1 LPANR
6 RKKTLDQLFVC
17 FKNSIRYDLLRG
29 VCKGRFCGFR
39 LVAMEVKPM
48 VHVVIAGA
56 GIVGVSSAI
65 WLQRAGH
72 EVTLVDRM
80 DVALRTSYGNAGVLA
95 AGAILPVPVPGLAQ
109 KLPKMVFS
117 RDEPLFLQWR
127 YLPRLL
133 PFLAKYLSFA
143 RADHVAHC
151 ARSLSYLLAD
161 SHAQHQS
168 LAEGTGAERF
178 ISDADFCFGY
188 ATEASY
194 RADESGRA
202 LRRAHGYEIEELDG
216 AAYAVRDPLYSG
228 QFAKVVC
235 YKNSGRI
242 SDPGAYLAALLAHF
256 QAEGGTI
263 IAARIED
270 IELQHGAYKALITDQ
285 GRVTGD
291 HIVLAMG
298 AWSGKMAKKLGVKR
312 LALESERGYHI
323 ELHNPSAMPKA
334 PMMVS
339 AGKFVVTPMEGRIRC
354 AGVVEF
360 ASTEAAAQDGPVQ
373 FIKRQIATLFPDLT
387 YDHMSD
393 WMGRRPATT
402 DSLPLIGPAR
412 AIANGH
418 MAFGHQHIGLTA
430 GPKTGRLIA
439 DMVSNQ
445 PSNTD
450 LSAFDPARYQ
460 ASS

>member
-151 ARSLSYLLAD
+151 ARSLSYLLSD

-178 ISDADFCFGY
+178 ISDDDFCFGY

-194 RADESGRA
+194 RADGSGRA

-256 QAEGGTI
+256 QAEGGTML
-263 IAARIED
+263 AARIED

>member
-80 DVALRTSYGNAGVLA
+80 DGALRTSYGNAGVLA

-256 QAEGGTI
+256 QAEGGTML
-263 IAARIED
+263 AARIED

>member
-1 LPANR
+1 MAH
-6 RKKTLDQLFVC
+6 
-17 FKNSIRYDLLRG
+17 I
-29 VCKGRFCGFR
+29 
-39 LVAMEVKPM
+39 
-48 VHVVIAGA
+48 VIAGA
-56 GIVGVSSAI
+56 GIVGVSTAI

-72 EVTLVDRM
+72 AVTLVDRM
-80 DVALRTSYGNAGVLA
+80 DGAMRTSYGNAGVLA
-95 AGAILPVPVPGLAQ
+95 AGAILPVPVPGLAW
-109 KLPKMVFS
+109 KLPKMLLS

-127 YLPRLL
+127 YLPRLF
-133 PFLAKYLSFA
+133 PFLMKYLSFA
-143 RADHVAHC
+143 RADHVAHA
-151 ARSLSYLLAD
+151 ARSLFYLLSD

-168 LAEGTGAERF
+168 LAKGTGAERF
-178 ISDADFCFGY
+178 ISDEDFCFGY

-194 RADESGRA
+194 LADEPGRA

-216 AAYAVRDPLYSG
+216 AGYAARDPLYST

-242 SDPGAYLAALLAHF
+242 SDPGAYLAALLSHF
-256 QAEGGTI
+256 QAEGGTVL
-263 IAARIED
+263 AAQIDD
-270 IELQHGAYKALITDQ
+270 IELQDGVYKALMTDQ
-285 GRVTGD
+285 GPVTGD

-298 AWSGKMAKKLGVKR
+298 AWSGKMAKKLGIKR

-334 PMMVS
+334 PMMVA

-360 ASTEAAAQDGPVQ
+360 ASTEAPAQDGPLDFV
-373 FIKRQIATLFPDLT
+373 KRQIAALFPDLS
-387 YDHMSD
+387 YEHMSE

-402 DSLPLIGPAR
+402 DSLPLIGPAT
-412 AIANGH
+412 AIGNGH

-445 PSNTD
+445 PNNAD

>member
-1 LPANR
+1 MAH
-6 RKKTLDQLFVC
+6 
-17 FKNSIRYDLLRG
+17 I
-29 VCKGRFCGFR
+29 
-39 LVAMEVKPM
+39 
-48 VHVVIAGA
+48 VIAGA
-56 GIVGVSSAI
+56 GIVGVSTAI

-72 EVTLVDRM
+72 AVTLVDRM
-80 DVALRTSYGNAGVLA
+80 DGAMRTSYGNAGVLA
-95 AGAILPVPVPGLAQ
+95 AGAILPVPVPGLAW
-109 KLPKMVFS
+109 KLPKMLLS

-127 YLPRLL
+127 YLPRLF
-133 PFLAKYLSFA
+133 PFLMKYLSFA
-143 RADHVAHC
+143 RVDHVAHC
-151 ARSLSYLLAD
+151 ARSLSYLLSD

-168 LAEGTGAERF
+168 LAKGTGAERF
-178 ISDADFCFGY
+178 ISDEDFCFGY

-194 RADESGRA
+194 LADEPGRA

-216 AAYAVRDPLYSG
+216 AGYAARDPLYST

-242 SDPGAYLAALLAHF
+242 SDPGAYLAALLSHF
-256 QAEGGTI
+256 QAEGGTVV
-263 IAARIED
+263 AAQIDD
-270 IELQHGAYKALITDQ
+270 IELQDGVYKALITDQ
-285 GRVTGD
+285 GPVTGD

-298 AWSGKMAKKLGVKR
+298 AWSGKMAKKLGIKR

-334 PMMVS
+334 PMMVA

-354 AGVVEF
+354 AGLVEF
-360 ASTEAAAQDGPVQ
+360 ASTEAPAQDRPLDLV
-373 FIKRQIATLFPDLT
+373 KRQIAALFPDLT
-387 YDHMSD
+387 YEHMSE

-402 DSLPLIGPAR
+402 DSLPLIGPAT
-412 AIANGH
+412 AIGNGH

-445 PSNTD
+445 PNNAD
-450 LSAFDPARYQ
+450 LSAFDPTRYQ

>member
-1 LPANR
+1 MA
-6 RKKTLDQLFVC
+6 
-17 FKNSIRYDLLRG
+17 
-29 VCKGRFCGFR
+29 
-39 LVAMEVKPM
+39 
-48 VHVVIAGA
+48 HVVIAGA

-80 DVALRTSYGNAGVLA
+80 DGALRTSYGNAGVLA
-95 AGAILPVPVPGLAQ
+95 AGAILPVPVPGLAR

-117 RDEPLFLQWR
+117 RDEPLFLQWC

-143 RADHVAHC
+143 RADHVVHC
-151 ARSLSYLLAD
+151 ARSLSYLLSD

-178 ISDADFCFGY
+178 IRDEDFCFGY
-188 ATEASY
+188 ATETSY
-194 RADESGRA
+194 LADEPGRV

-216 AAYAVRDPLYSG
+216 VAYAVRDPLYCG

-242 SDPGAYLAALLAHF
+242 SDPEAYLAGLLAHF
-256 QAEGGTI
+256 QAEGGTML
-263 IAARIED
+263 AAKIED
-270 IELQHGAYKALITDQ
+270 IELQDGAYKALITDQ

-298 AWSGKMAKKLGVKR
+298 AWSGKLAKKLGLKR

-334 PMMVS
+334 PMMVA

-402 DSLPLIGPAR
+402 DSLPLVGPAR

>member
-1 LPANR
+1 MAH
-6 RKKTLDQLFVC
+6 
-17 FKNSIRYDLLRG
+17 I
-29 VCKGRFCGFR
+29 
-39 LVAMEVKPM
+39 
-48 VHVVIAGA
+48 VIAGA
-56 GIVGVSSAI
+56 GIVGVSTAI

-72 EVTLVDRM
+72 AVTLVDRM
-80 DVALRTSYGNAGVLA
+80 DGAMRTSYGNAGVLA
-95 AGAILPVPVPGLAQ
+95 AGAILPVPVPGLAW
-109 KLPKMVFS
+109 KLPKMLLS

-127 YLPRLL
+127 YLPRLF
-133 PFLAKYLSFA
+133 PFLMKYLSFA
-143 RADHVAHC
+143 RVDHVAHC
-151 ARSLSYLLAD
+151 ARSLSYLLSD

-168 LAEGTGAERF
+168 LAKGTGAERF
-178 ISDADFCFGY
+178 ISDEDFCFGY

-194 RADESGRA
+194 LADEPGRA

-216 AAYAVRDPLYSG
+216 AGYAARDPLYST

-242 SDPGAYLAALLAHF
+242 SDPGAYLAALLSHF
-256 QAEGGTI
+256 QAEGGTVV
-263 IAARIED
+263 AAQIDD
-270 IELQHGAYKALITDQ
+270 IELQDGVYKALITDQ
-285 GRVTGD
+285 GPVTGD

-298 AWSGKMAKKLGVKR
+298 AWSGKMAKKLGIKR

-334 PMMVS
+334 PMMVA

-360 ASTEAAAQDGPVQ
+360 ASTEAPAQDRPLDLV
-373 FIKRQIATLFPDLT
+373 KRQIAALFPDLT
-387 YDHMSD
+387 YEHMSE

-402 DSLPLIGPAR
+402 DSLPLIGPAT
-412 AIANGH
+412 AIGNGH
-418 MAFGHQHIGLTA
+418 MAFGHQHIVLTA

-445 PSNTD
+445 PNNAD
-450 LSAFDPARYQ
+450 LSAFDPTRYQ

>member
-1 LPANR
+1 
-6 RKKTLDQLFVC
+6 
-17 FKNSIRYDLLRG
+17 
-29 VCKGRFCGFR
+29 
-39 LVAMEVKPM
+39 M

-80 DVALRTSYGNAGVLA
+80 DGALRTSYGNAGVLA

-151 ARSLSYLLAD
+151 ARSFSYLLAD

-178 ISDADFCFGY
+178 ISDEDFCFGY

-194 RADESGRA
+194 RADEPGRA

-256 QAEGGTI
+256 QAEGGTML
-263 IAARIED
+263 AARIED

-439 DMVSNQ
+439 DMVSDQ

>member
-1 LPANR
+1 
-6 RKKTLDQLFVC
+6 
-17 FKNSIRYDLLRG
+17 
-29 VCKGRFCGFR
+29 
-39 LVAMEVKPM
+39 M

-80 DVALRTSYGNAGVLA
+80 DGALRTSYGNAGVLA

-151 ARSLSYLLAD
+151 ARSFSYLLAD

-178 ISDADFCFGY
+178 ISDEDFCFGY

-194 RADESGRA
+194 RADEPGRA

-242 SDPGAYLAALLAHF
+242 SDPGAYLAALLAYF
-256 QAEGGTI
+256 QAEGGTML
-263 IAARIED
+263 AARIED

-298 AWSGKMAKKLGVKR
+298 AWSGKMAKKLGIKR

-334 PMMVS
+334 PMMVA

-439 DMVSNQ
+439 DMVSDQ

>member
-1 LPANR
+1 MKVNTMA
-6 RKKTLDQLFVC
+6 
-17 FKNSIRYDLLRG
+17 
-29 VCKGRFCGFR
+29 
-39 LVAMEVKPM
+39 
-48 VHVVIAGA
+48 HVVIAGA

-72 EVTLVDRM
+72 EVTLIDRM
-80 DVALRTSYGNAGVLA
+80 DGALHTSYGNAGVLA
-95 AGAILPVPVPGLAQ
+95 AGAILPVPVPGLVR
-109 KLPKMVFS
+109 KLPKMLLS
-117 RDEPLFLQWR
+117 RNEPLFLQWL

-133 PFLAKYLSFA
+133 PFLIKYLGFA
-143 RADHVAHC
+143 RKDHIAHC
-151 ARSLSYLLAD
+151 ARSMSYLLSD

-168 LAEGTGAERF
+168 LAKGTGAERF
-178 ISDADFCFGY
+178 ISDEDFCFGY
-188 ATEASY
+188 GTEASY
-194 RADESGRA
+194 LADEPGRA

-216 AAYAVRDPLYSG
+216 AAYAGRDPLYST

-242 SDPGAYLAALLAHF
+242 SDPGAYLATLLAHF
-256 QAEGGTI
+256 QAEGGTVL
-263 IAARIED
+263 AAQIDD
-270 IELQHGAYKALITDQ
+270 IELQDGVYKALITDQ
-285 GRVTGD
+285 GLVAGD

-298 AWSGKMAKKLGVKR
+298 AWSGAMAKKLGIKR

-334 PMMVS
+334 PMMV
-339 AGKFVVTPMEGRIRC
+339 ATGKFVVTPMEGRIRC

-360 ASTEAAAQDGPVQ
+360 ASIEASARDGPLE
-373 FIKRQIATLFPDLT
+373 FIKRQITALFPELT
-387 YDHMSD
+387 YDHMSE

-402 DSLPLIGPAR
+402 DSLPLIGPASS
-412 AIANGH
+412 IGNGH
-418 MAFGHQHIGLTA
+418 VAFGHQHVGLTA

-445 PSNTD
+445 PNNAD

>member
-1 LPANR
+1 LRLSPCSNEGKTHGSCCDCR
-6 RKKTLDQLFVC
+6 R
-17 FKNSIRYDLLRG
+17 RYRWSFFG
-29 VCKGRFCGFR
+29 N
-39 LVAMEVKPM
+39 
-48 VHVVIAGA
+48 
-56 GIVGVSSAI
+56 

-80 DVALRTSYGNAGVLA
+80 DGALRTSYGNAGVLA

-178 ISDADFCFGY
+178 ISDEDFCFGY

-194 RADESGRA
+194 RADEPGRA

-216 AAYAVRDPLYSG
+216 AAYAVRDPLYCG

-256 QAEGGTI
+256 QAEGGTML
-263 IAARIED
+263 AARIED

-298 AWSGKMAKKLGVKR
+298 AWSGKMAKKLGIKR

-334 PMMVS
+334 PMMVA

-412 AIANGH
+412 AIDNGH

>member
-1 LPANR
+1 MAH
-6 RKKTLDQLFVC
+6 
-17 FKNSIRYDLLRG
+17 I
-29 VCKGRFCGFR
+29 
-39 LVAMEVKPM
+39 
-48 VHVVIAGA
+48 VIAGA
-56 GIVGVSSAI
+56 GIVGVSTAI

-72 EVTLVDRM
+72 AVTLVDRM
-80 DVALRTSYGNAGVLA
+80 DGAMRTSYGNAGVLA
-95 AGAILPVPVPGLAQ
+95 AGAILPVPVPGLAW
-109 KLPKMVFS
+109 KLPKMLLS

-127 YLPRLL
+127 YLPRLF
-133 PFLAKYLSFA
+133 PFLMKYLSFA
-143 RADHVAHC
+143 RADHVAHA
-151 ARSLSYLLAD
+151 ARSLSYLLSD

-168 LAEGTGAERF
+168 LAKGTGAERF
-178 ISDADFCFGY
+178 ISDEDFCFGY

-194 RADESGRA
+194 LADEPGRA

-216 AAYAVRDPLYSG
+216 AGYAARDPLYST

-242 SDPGAYLAALLAHF
+242 SDPGAYLAALLSHF
-256 QAEGGTI
+256 QAEGGTVL
-263 IAARIED
+263 AAQIDD
-270 IELQHGAYKALITDQ
+270 IELQDGVYKALMTDQ
-285 GRVTGD
+285 GPVTGD

-298 AWSGKMAKKLGVKR
+298 AWSGKMAKKLGIKR

-334 PMMVS
+334 PMMVA

-360 ASTEAAAQDGPVQ
+360 ASTEAPAQDRPLDLV
-373 FIKRQIATLFPDLT
+373 KRQIAALFPDLT
-387 YDHMSD
+387 YEHMSE

-402 DSLPLIGPAR
+402 DSLPLIGPAT
-412 AIANGH
+412 AIGNGH

-445 PSNTD
+445 PNNAD
-450 LSAFDPARYQ
+450 LSAFDPTRYQ

>member
-1 LPANR
+1 MAH
-6 RKKTLDQLFVC
+6 
-17 FKNSIRYDLLRG
+17 I
-29 VCKGRFCGFR
+29 
-39 LVAMEVKPM
+39 
-48 VHVVIAGA
+48 VIAGA
-56 GIVGVSSAI
+56 GIVGVSTAI

-72 EVTLVDRM
+72 AVTLVDRM
-80 DVALRTSYGNAGVLA
+80 DGAMRTSYGNAGVLA
-95 AGAILPVPVPGLAQ
+95 AGAILPVPVPGLAW
-109 KLPKMVFS
+109 KLPKMLLS

-127 YLPRLL
+127 YLPRLF
-133 PFLAKYLSFA
+133 PFLMKYLSFA
-143 RADHVAHC
+143 RVDHVAHC
-151 ARSLSYLLAD
+151 ARSLSYLLSD

-168 LAEGTGAERF
+168 LAKGTGAERF
-178 ISDADFCFGY
+178 ISDEDFCFGY

-194 RADESGRA
+194 LADEPGRA

-216 AAYAVRDPLYSG
+216 AGYAARDPLYST

-242 SDPGAYLAALLAHF
+242 SDPGAYLAALLSHF
-256 QAEGGTI
+256 QAEGGTVV
-263 IAARIED
+263 AAQIDD
-270 IELQHGAYKALITDQ
+270 IELQDGVYKALMTDQ
-285 GRVTGD
+285 GPVTGD

-298 AWSGKMAKKLGVKR
+298 AWSGKMAKKLGIKR

-334 PMMVS
+334 PMMVA

-360 ASTEAAAQDGPVQ
+360 ASTEAPAQDRPLDLV
-373 FIKRQIATLFPDLT
+373 KRQIAALFPDLT
-387 YDHMSD
+387 YEHMSE

-402 DSLPLIGPAR
+402 DSLPLIGPAT
-412 AIANGH
+412 AIGNGH

-445 PSNTD
+445 PNNAD
-450 LSAFDPARYQ
+450 LSAFDPTRYQ

>member
-1 LPANR
+1 MA
-6 RKKTLDQLFVC
+6 
-17 FKNSIRYDLLRG
+17 
-29 VCKGRFCGFR
+29 
-39 LVAMEVKPM
+39 
-48 VHVVIAGA
+48 HVVIAGA
-56 GIVGVSSAI
+56 GIVGVSSSI

-72 EVTLVDRM
+72 QVTLVDRM
-80 DVALRTSYGNAGVLA
+80 DEALRTSYGNAGVLA
-95 AGAILPVPVPGLAQ
+95 AGAILPVPVPGLAW
-109 KLPKMVFS
+109 KLPKMLLS

-133 PFLAKYLSFA
+133 PFLMKYLSFA
-143 RADHVAHC
+143 RADHVAHS
-151 ARSLSYLLAD
+151 ARSLSYLLSD

-168 LAEGTGAERF
+168 LAKGTEAERF
-178 ISDADFCFGY
+178 ISDEDFCFGY
-188 ATEASY
+188 ATQASY
-194 RADESGRA
+194 LADEPGRA
-202 LRRAHGYEIEELDG
+202 LRRSHGYEIEELGG
-216 AAYAVRDPLYSG
+216 AGYAARDPLYST

-242 SDPGAYLAALLAHF
+242 SDPGAYLAALLSHF
-256 QAEGGTI
+256 QAEGGTVL
-263 IAARIED
+263 AAQIDD
-270 IELQHGAYKALITDQ
+270 IELLDGVYKALITDQ
-285 GRVTGD
+285 GPVTGD

-298 AWSGKMAKKLGVKR
+298 AWSGKMAKKLGIKR

-334 PMMVS
+334 PMMVA

-360 ASTEAAAQDGPVQ
+360 ASTEAPAQDGPLDLV
-373 FIKRQIATLFPDLT
+373 KRQIAALFPDLT
-387 YDHMSD
+387 YEHMSE

-402 DSLPLIGPAR
+402 DSLPLIGPAT
-412 AIANGH
+412 AIDNGH

-445 PSNTD
+445 PNNAD

>member
-1 LPANR
+1 
-6 RKKTLDQLFVC
+6 
-17 FKNSIRYDLLRG
+17 
-29 VCKGRFCGFR
+29 
-39 LVAMEVKPM
+39 M

-80 DVALRTSYGNAGVLA
+80 DGALRTSYGNAGVLA
-95 AGAILPVPVPGLAQ
+95 AGAILPVPVPGLVQ

-127 YLPRLL
+127 YLPRLM

-151 ARSLSYLLAD
+151 ARSLSYLLSD

-178 ISDADFCFGY
+178 ISDEDFCFGY
-188 ATEASY
+188 ATETSY
-194 RADESGRA
+194 LADEPGRV

-216 AAYAVRDPLYSG
+216 SAYAVRDPLYCG

-256 QAEGGTI
+256 QAVGGTI
-263 IAARIED
+263 LAARIED
-270 IELQHGAYKALITDQ
+270 IELQDGAYKALITDQ
-285 GRVTGD
+285 GRITGD
-291 HIVLAMG
+291 HIILAMG
-298 AWSGKMAKKLGVKR
+298 AWSGKMAKKLGIKR
-312 LALESERGYHI
+312 LALESERAHHI

-334 PMMVS
+334 PMMVA

-360 ASTEAAAQDGPVQ
+360 ASTYAAAQNGPVQ

-412 AIANGH
+412 AIDNGH

-430 GPKTGRLIA
+430 GPKTGWLIA

-445 PSNTD
+445 PSNAD

>member
-1 LPANR
+1 
-6 RKKTLDQLFVC
+6 
-17 FKNSIRYDLLRG
+17 
-29 VCKGRFCGFR
+29 
-39 LVAMEVKPM
+39 M

-80 DVALRTSYGNAGVLA
+80 DGALRTSYGNAGVLA
-95 AGAILPVPVPGLAQ
+95 AGAILPVPVPGLAR
-109 KLPKMVFS
+109 KLPKMLFS

-133 PFLAKYLSFA
+133 PFLLKYLSFA

-151 ARSLSYLLAD
+151 ARSLSYLLSD

-168 LAEGTGAERF
+168 LAKGTGAERF
-178 ISDADFCFGY
+178 ISDEDFCFGY
-188 ATEASY
+188 ASEASY
-194 RADESGRA
+194 RADEPGRA

-216 AAYAVRDPLYSG
+216 AAYAARDPLYRS

-242 SDPGAYLAALLAHF
+242 SDPGAYLAALVTHF
-256 QAEGGTI
+256 EAEGGTLL
-263 IAARIED
+263 AAQIED
-270 IELQHGAYKALITDQ
+270 IELEDGVYKALITDQ
-285 GRVTGD
+285 GRVAGD
-291 HIVLAMG
+291 HVVLAMG
-298 AWSGKMAKKLGVKR
+298 AWSGKMAKKLGIKR

-334 PMMVS
+334 PMMVA

-360 ASTEAAAQDGPVQ
+360 ASTEAPAQDGP
-373 FIKRQIATLFPDLT
+373 LT
-387 YDHMSD
+387 S
-393 WMGRRPATT
+393 
-402 DSLPLIGPAR
+402 
-412 AIANGH
+412 
-418 MAFGHQHIGLTA
+418 
-430 GPKTGRLIA
+430 
-439 DMVSNQ
+439 
-445 PSNTD
+445 
-450 LSAFDPARYQ
+450 LSARLPRCFPNCAMIT
-460 ASS
+460 

>member
-1 LPANR
+1 MA
-6 RKKTLDQLFVC
+6 
-17 FKNSIRYDLLRG
+17 
-29 VCKGRFCGFR
+29 
-39 LVAMEVKPM
+39 
-48 VHVVIAGA
+48 HVVIAGA

-80 DVALRTSYGNAGVLA
+80 DGALRTSYGNAGVLA
-95 AGAILPVPVPGLAQ
+95 AGAILPVPVPGLAR

-117 RDEPLFLQWR
+117 RDEPLFLQWC

-143 RADHVAHC
+143 RADHVVHC
-151 ARSLSYLLAD
+151 ARSLSYLLSD

-178 ISDADFCFGY
+178 ISDEDFCFGY
-188 ATEASY
+188 ATETSY
-194 RADESGRA
+194 LADEPGRV

-216 AAYAVRDPLYSG
+216 AAYAVRDPLYCG
-228 QFAKVVC
+228 QFTKVVC

-242 SDPGAYLAALLAHF
+242 SDPEAYLAGLLAHF
-256 QAEGGTI
+256 QAEGGAML
-263 IAARIED
+263 AAKIED
-270 IELQHGAYKALITDQ
+270 IELQDGAYKALITDQ

-298 AWSGKMAKKLGVKR
+298 AWSGKMAKKLGLKR

-334 PMMVS
+334 PMMVA

-402 DSLPLIGPAR
+402 DSLPIIGPAR
-412 AIANGH
+412 AIDNGH
-418 MAFGHQHIGLTA
+418 MAFGHQHVGLTA

-445 PSNTD
+445 PSNAD
-450 LSAFDPARYQ
+450 LSAFAPARYQ

>member
-1 LPANR
+1 MAH
-6 RKKTLDQLFVC
+6 
-17 FKNSIRYDLLRG
+17 I
-29 VCKGRFCGFR
+29 
-39 LVAMEVKPM
+39 
-48 VHVVIAGA
+48 VIAGA
-56 GIVGVSSAI
+56 GIVGVSTAI

-72 EVTLVDRM
+72 AVTLVDRM
-80 DVALRTSYGNAGVLA
+80 DGAMRTSYGNAGVLA
-95 AGAILPVPVPGLAQ
+95 AGAILPVPVPGLAW
-109 KLPKMVFS
+109 KLPKMLLS

-127 YLPRLL
+127 YLPRLF
-133 PFLAKYLSFA
+133 PFLMKYLSFA
-143 RADHVAHC
+143 RADHVAHA
-151 ARSLSYLLAD
+151 ARSLSYLLSD

-168 LAEGTGAERF
+168 LAKGTGAERF
-178 ISDADFCFGY
+178 ISDEDFCFGY

-194 RADESGRA
+194 LADEPGRA

-216 AAYAVRDPLYSG
+216 AGYAARDPLYST

-242 SDPGAYLAALLAHF
+242 SDPGAYLAALLSHF
-256 QAEGGTI
+256 QAEGGKVL
-263 IAARIED
+263 AAQIDD
-270 IELQHGAYKALITDQ
+270 IELQDGVYKALITDQ
-285 GRVTGD
+285 GPVTGD

-298 AWSGKMAKKLGVKR
+298 AWSCKMAKKLWIKR

-334 PMMVS
+334 PMMVA

-360 ASTEAAAQDGPVQ
+360 ASTEAPAQDRPLDLV
-373 FIKRQIATLFPDLT
+373 KRQIAALFPDLT
-387 YDHMSD
+387 YEHMSE

-402 DSLPLIGPAR
+402 DSLPLIGPAT
-412 AIANGH
+412 AIGNGH

-445 PSNTD
+445 PNNAD
-450 LSAFDPARYQ
+450 LSAFDPTRYQ

>member
-1 LPANR
+1 MAH
-6 RKKTLDQLFVC
+6 
-17 FKNSIRYDLLRG
+17 I
-29 VCKGRFCGFR
+29 
-39 LVAMEVKPM
+39 
-48 VHVVIAGA
+48 VIAGA
-56 GIVGVSSAI
+56 GIVGVSTAI
-65 WLQRAGH
+65 WLQRGGH
-72 EVTLVDRM
+72 AVTLVDRM
-80 DVALRTSYGNAGVLA
+80 DGAMRTSYGNAGVLA
-95 AGAILPVPVPGLAQ
+95 AGAILPVPVPGLAW
-109 KLPKMVFS
+109 KLPKMLLS

-127 YLPRLL
+127 YLPRLF
-133 PFLAKYLSFA
+133 PFLMKYLSFA
-143 RADHVAHC
+143 RADHVAHA
-151 ARSLSYLLAD
+151 ARSLSYLLSD

-168 LAEGTGAERF
+168 LAKGTGAERF
-178 ISDADFCFGY
+178 ISDEDFCFGY

-194 RADESGRA
+194 LADQPGRA

-216 AAYAVRDPLYSG
+216 AGYAARDPLYST

-242 SDPGAYLAALLAHF
+242 SDPGAYLAALLSHF
-256 QAEGGTI
+256 QAEGGTVL
-263 IAARIED
+263 AAQIDD
-270 IELQHGAYKALITDQ
+270 IELQDGVYKALMTDQ
-285 GRVTGD
+285 GPVTGD

-298 AWSGKMAKKLGVKR
+298 AWSGKMAKKLGIKR

-334 PMMVS
+334 PMMVA

-360 ASTEAAAQDGPVQ
+360 ASTEAPAQDGPLDFV
-373 FIKRQIATLFPDLT
+373 KRQIAALFPDLS
-387 YDHMSD
+387 YEHMSE

-402 DSLPLIGPAR
+402 DSLPLIGPAT
-412 AIANGH
+412 AIGNGH

-445 PSNTD
+445 PNNAD

>member
-1 LPANR
+1 MKVHTMA
-6 RKKTLDQLFVC
+6 
-17 FKNSIRYDLLRG
+17 
-29 VCKGRFCGFR
+29 
-39 LVAMEVKPM
+39 
-48 VHVVIAGA
+48 HVVIAGA

-80 DVALRTSYGNAGVLA
+80 DGALRTSYGNAGVLA
-95 AGAILPVPVPGLAQ
+95 AGAILPVPVPGLAR
-109 KLPKMVFS
+109 KLPKMLFS

-133 PFLAKYLSFA
+133 PFLLKYLSFA
-143 RADHVAHC
+143 RADHVAHS
-151 ARSLSYLLAD
+151 ARALSYLLSD

-168 LAEGTGAERF
+168 LAKGTGAERF
-178 ISDADFCFGY
+178 ISDEDFCFGY

-194 RADESGRA
+194 LADAPGRT
-202 LRRAHGYEIEELDG
+202 LRRAHGYEIEALDG
-216 AAYAVRDPLYSG
+216 AAYGARDPLYST

-256 QAEGGTI
+256 QAEGGTVL
-263 IAARIED
+263 AAQIDD
-270 IELQHGAYKALITDQ
+270 IEVQDGIYKALITDQ
-285 GRVTGD
+285 GPVAGD

-298 AWSGKMAKKLGVKR
+298 AWSGKMAKKLGIKR

-334 PMMVS
+334 PMMVA

-360 ASTEAAAQDGPVQ
+360 ASTEAPAQAGPLD
-373 FIKRQIATLFPDLT
+373 FIKRQIAALFPELS
-387 YDHMSD
+387 YDHMSE

-412 AIANGH
+412 AIGNGH
-418 MAFGHQHIGLTA
+418 VAFGHQHVGLTA

-439 DMVSNQ
+439 DMVSNH
-445 PSNTD
+445 PNNAD

>member
-256 QAEGGTI
+256 QAEGGTML
-263 IAARIED
+263 AARIED

-298 AWSGKMAKKLGVKR
+298 AWSGKMAKKLGIKR

-334 PMMVS
+334 PMMVA

>member
-1 LPANR
+1 
-6 RKKTLDQLFVC
+6 
-17 FKNSIRYDLLRG
+17 
-29 VCKGRFCGFR
+29 
-39 LVAMEVKPM
+39 M

-151 ARSLSYLLAD
+151 ARSFSYLLAD

-178 ISDADFCFGY
+178 ISDEDFCFGY

-194 RADESGRA
+194 RADGSGRA

-256 QAEGGTI
+256 QAEGGTML
-263 IAARIED
+263 AARIED

-298 AWSGKMAKKLGVKR
+298 AWSGKMAKKLGIKR

-418 MAFGHQHIGLTA
+418 MAFGHQHIALTA

>member
-1 LPANR
+1 
-6 RKKTLDQLFVC
+6 
-17 FKNSIRYDLLRG
+17 
-29 VCKGRFCGFR
+29 
-39 LVAMEVKPM
+39 M

-194 RADESGRA
+194 RADGSGRA

-256 QAEGGTI
+256 QAEGGTML
-263 IAARIED
+263 AARIED

-412 AIANGH
+412 AIVNGH

-445 PSNTD
+445 PSNAD
-450 LSAFDPARYQ
+450 LSAFEPARYQ

>member
-1 LPANR
+1 
-6 RKKTLDQLFVC
+6 
-17 FKNSIRYDLLRG
+17 
-29 VCKGRFCGFR
+29 
-39 LVAMEVKPM
+39 M

-178 ISDADFCFGY
+178 ISDEDFCFGY

-256 QAEGGTI
+256 QAEGGTML
-263 IAARIED
+263 AAKIED

-298 AWSGKMAKKLGVKR
+298 AWSGKMAKKLGIKR
-312 LALESERGYHI
+312 LALESERAHHI

-334 PMMVS
+334 PMMVA
-339 AGKFVVTPMEGRIRC
+339 AGKFVVAPMEGRIRC

-360 ASTEAAAQDGPVQ
+360 ASTYAAAQNGQVQ

>member
-1 LPANR
+1 MAH
-6 RKKTLDQLFVC
+6 
-17 FKNSIRYDLLRG
+17 I
-29 VCKGRFCGFR
+29 
-39 LVAMEVKPM
+39 
-48 VHVVIAGA
+48 VIAGA
-56 GIVGVSSAI
+56 GIVGVSTAI

-72 EVTLVDRM
+72 AVTLVDRM
-80 DVALRTSYGNAGVLA
+80 DGAMRTSYGNAGVLA
-95 AGAILPVPVPGLAQ
+95 AGAILPVPVPGLAW
-109 KLPKMVFS
+109 KLPKMLLS

-127 YLPRLL
+127 YLPRLF
-133 PFLAKYLSFA
+133 PFLMKYLSFA
-143 RADHVAHC
+143 RVDHVAHC
-151 ARSLSYLLAD
+151 ARSLSYLLSD

-168 LAEGTGAERF
+168 LAKGTGAERF
-178 ISDADFCFGY
+178 IGDEDFCFGY

-194 RADESGRA
+194 LADEPGRA

-216 AAYAVRDPLYSG
+216 AGYAARDPLYST

-242 SDPGAYLAALLAHF
+242 SDPGAYLAALLSHF
-256 QAEGGTI
+256 QAEGGTVV
-263 IAARIED
+263 AAQIDD
-270 IELQHGAYKALITDQ
+270 IELQDGVYKALITDQ
-285 GRVTGD
+285 GPVTGD

-298 AWSGKMAKKLGVKR
+298 AWSGKMAKKLGIKR

-334 PMMVS
+334 PMMVA

-360 ASTEAAAQDGPVQ
+360 ASTEAPAQDRPLDLV
-373 FIKRQIATLFPDLT
+373 KRQIAALFPDLT
-387 YDHMSD
+387 YEHMSE

-402 DSLPLIGPAR
+402 DSLPLIGPAT
-412 AIANGH
+412 AIGNGH

-445 PSNTD
+445 PNNAD
-450 LSAFDPARYQ
+450 LSAFDPTRYQ

>member
-256 QAEGGTI
+256 QAEGGTML
-263 IAARIED
+263 AARIED

-298 AWSGKMAKKLGVKR
+298 AWSGKMAKKLGSQTLGLGERAR
-312 LALESERGYHI
+312 LPY
-323 ELHNPSAMPKA
+323 
-334 PMMVS
+334 
-339 AGKFVVTPMEGRIRC
+339 
-354 AGVVEF
+354 
-360 ASTEAAAQDGPVQ
+360 
-373 FIKRQIATLFPDLT
+373 
-387 YDHMSD
+387 
-393 WMGRRPATT
+393 
-402 DSLPLIGPAR
+402 
-412 AIANGH
+412 
-418 MAFGHQHIGLTA
+418 
-430 GPKTGRLIA
+430 
-439 DMVSNQ
+439 
-445 PSNTD
+445 
-450 LSAFDPARYQ
+450 
-460 ASS
+460 

>member
-1 LPANR
+1 
-6 RKKTLDQLFVC
+6 
-17 FKNSIRYDLLRG
+17 
-29 VCKGRFCGFR
+29 
-39 LVAMEVKPM
+39 M

-80 DVALRTSYGNAGVLA
+80 DGALRTSYGNAGVLA

-178 ISDADFCFGY
+178 ISDEDFCFGY
-188 ATEASY
+188 ATAASY

-202 LRRAHGYEIEELDG
+202 LRWAHGYEIEELDG
-216 AAYAVRDPLYSG
+216 ADYAVRDPLYSG

-256 QAEGGTI
+256 QAEGGTML
-263 IAARIED
+263 AAKIED

-298 AWSGKMAKKLGVKR
+298 AWSGKMAKKLGIKR

-334 PMMVS
+334 PMMVA

-402 DSLPLIGPAR
+402 DSLPLIGPTR

>member
-1 LPANR
+1 
-6 RKKTLDQLFVC
+6 
-17 FKNSIRYDLLRG
+17 
-29 VCKGRFCGFR
+29 
-39 LVAMEVKPM
+39 M

-80 DVALRTSYGNAGVLA
+80 DGALRTSYGNAGVLA

-151 ARSLSYLLAD
+151 ARSFSYLLAD

-178 ISDADFCFGY
+178 ISDEDFCFGY

-194 RADESGRA
+194 RADEPGRA

-256 QAEGGTI
+256 QAEGGTML
-263 IAARIED
+263 AARIED

-298 AWSGKMAKKLGVKR
+298 AWSGKMAKKLGIKR

-334 PMMVS
+334 PMMVA

-387 YDHMSD
+387 YDHISD

-439 DMVSNQ
+439 DMVSDQ

>member
-1 LPANR
+1 
-6 RKKTLDQLFVC
+6 
-17 FKNSIRYDLLRG
+17 
-29 VCKGRFCGFR
+29 
-39 LVAMEVKPM
+39 M

-80 DVALRTSYGNAGVLA
+80 DGALRTSYGNAGVLA

-151 ARSLSYLLAD
+151 ARSFSYLLAD

-178 ISDADFCFGY
+178 ISDEDFCFGY

-194 RADESGRA
+194 RADEPGRA

-256 QAEGGTI
+256 QAEGGTML
-263 IAARIED
+263 AARIED

-334 PMMVS
+334 PMMVA

>member
-1 LPANR
+1 MAH
-6 RKKTLDQLFVC
+6 
-17 FKNSIRYDLLRG
+17 I
-29 VCKGRFCGFR
+29 
-39 LVAMEVKPM
+39 
-48 VHVVIAGA
+48 VIAGA
-56 GIVGVSSAI
+56 GIVGVSTAI

-72 EVTLVDRM
+72 AVTLVDRM
-80 DVALRTSYGNAGVLA
+80 DGAMRTSYGNAGVLA
-95 AGAILPVPVPGLAQ
+95 AGAILPVPVPGLAW
-109 KLPKMVFS
+109 KLPKMLLS

-127 YLPRLL
+127 YLPRLF
-133 PFLAKYLSFA
+133 PFLMKYLSFA
-143 RADHVAHC
+143 RVDHVAHC
-151 ARSLSYLLAD
+151 ARSLSYLLTD

-168 LAEGTGAERF
+168 LAKGTGAERF
-178 ISDADFCFGY
+178 ISDEDFCFGY

-194 RADESGRA
+194 LADEPGRA

-216 AAYAVRDPLYSG
+216 AGYAARDPLYST

-242 SDPGAYLAALLAHF
+242 SDPGAYLAALLSHF
-256 QAEGGTI
+256 QAEGGTVV
-263 IAARIED
+263 AAQIDD
-270 IELQHGAYKALITDQ
+270 IELQDGVYKALITDQ
-285 GRVTGD
+285 GPVTGD

-298 AWSGKMAKKLGVKR
+298 AWSGKMAKKLGIKR

-334 PMMVS
+334 PMMVA

-360 ASTEAAAQDGPVQ
+360 ASTEAPAQDRPLDLV
-373 FIKRQIATLFPDLT
+373 KRQIAALFPDLT
-387 YDHMSD
+387 YEHMSE

-402 DSLPLIGPAR
+402 DSLPLIGPAT
-412 AIANGH
+412 AIGNGH

-445 PSNTD
+445 PNNAD
-450 LSAFDPARYQ
+450 LSAFDPTRYQ

>member
-1 LPANR
+1 
-6 RKKTLDQLFVC
+6 
-17 FKNSIRYDLLRG
+17 
-29 VCKGRFCGFR
+29 
-39 LVAMEVKPM
+39 M

-80 DVALRTSYGNAGVLA
+80 DGALRTSYGNAGVLA

-178 ISDADFCFGY
+178 ISDEDFCFGY
-188 ATEASY
+188 ATAASY

-216 AAYAVRDPLYSG
+216 ADYAVRDPLYSG

-256 QAEGGTI
+256 QAEGGTML
-263 IAARIED
+263 AAKIED

-298 AWSGKMAKKLGVKR
+298 AWSGKMAKKLGIKR

-334 PMMVS
+334 PMMVA

-439 DMVSNQ
+439 DMVGNQ

>member
-1 LPANR
+1 
-6 RKKTLDQLFVC
+6 
-17 FKNSIRYDLLRG
+17 
-29 VCKGRFCGFR
+29 
-39 LVAMEVKPM
+39 M

-72 EVTLVDRM
+72 KVTLVDRM
-80 DVALRTSYGNAGVLA
+80 DGALRTSYGNAGVLA
-95 AGAILPVPVPGLAQ
+95 AGAILPVPVPGLAR
-109 KLPKMVFS
+109 KLPKMLFS

-133 PFLAKYLSFA
+133 PFLLKYLSFA

-151 ARSLSYLLAD
+151 ARSLSYLLSD

-168 LAEGTGAERF
+168 LAKGTGAERF
-178 ISDADFCFGY
+178 ISDEDFCFGY
-188 ATEASY
+188 ASEASY
-194 RADESGRA
+194 RADEPGRA

-216 AAYAVRDPLYSG
+216 AAYAARDPLYRS

-242 SDPGAYLAALLAHF
+242 SDPGAYLAALVTNF
-256 QAEGGTI
+256 EAEGGTLL
-263 IAARIED
+263 AAQIED
-270 IELQHGAYKALITDQ
+270 IELEDGVYKALITDQ
-285 GRVTGD
+285 GRVAGD
-291 HIVLAMG
+291 HVVLAMG
-298 AWSGKMAKKLGVKR
+298 AWSGKMAKKLGIKR

-334 PMMVS
+334 PMMVA

-360 ASTEAAAQDGPVQ
+360 ASTEAPAQDGPLD
-373 FIKRQIATLFPDLT
+373 FIKRQIAALFPELR
-387 YDHMSD
+387 YDHMSE

-412 AIANGH
+412 AIGNGH
-418 MAFGHQHIGLTA
+418 MAFGNQHVGLTA

-439 DMVSNQ
+439 DMVSNR
-445 PSNTD
+445 PNNAD
-450 LSAFDPARYQ
+450 LSAFDPSRYQ

>member
-1 LPANR
+1 
-6 RKKTLDQLFVC
+6 
-17 FKNSIRYDLLRG
+17 
-29 VCKGRFCGFR
+29 
-39 LVAMEVKPM
+39 M

-80 DVALRTSYGNAGVLA
+80 DGALRTSYGNAGVLA
-95 AGAILPVPVPGLAQ
+95 AGAILPVPVPGLAR
-109 KLPKMVFS
+109 KLPKMLFS

-133 PFLAKYLSFA
+133 PFLLKYLSFA

-151 ARSLSYLLAD
+151 ARSLSYLLSD

-168 LAEGTGAERF
+168 LAKGTGAERF
-178 ISDADFCFGY
+178 ISDEDFCFGY
-188 ATEASY
+188 ASEASY
-194 RADESGRA
+194 RADEPGRA

-216 AAYAVRDPLYSG
+216 AAYAARDPLYRS

-242 SDPGAYLAALLAHF
+242 SDPGGYLAALVTHF
-256 QAEGGTI
+256 EAEGGTLL
-263 IAARIED
+263 AAQIED
-270 IELQHGAYKALITDQ
+270 IELEDGVYKALITDQ
-285 GRVTGD
+285 GRVAGD
-291 HIVLAMG
+291 HVVLAMG
-298 AWSGKMAKKLGVKR
+298 AWSGKMAKKLGIKR

-334 PMMVS
+334 PMMVA

-360 ASTEAAAQDGPVQ
+360 ASTEAPAQDGPLD
-373 FIKRQIATLFPDLT
+373 FIKRQIAALFTELR
-387 YDHMSD
+387 YDHMSE

-402 DSLPLIGPAR
+402 DSLPLIGAAR
-412 AIANGH
+412 AIGNGH
-418 MAFGHQHIGLTA
+418 MAFGHQHVGLTA

-439 DMVSNQ
+439 DMVSNR
-445 PSNTD
+445 PNNAD
-450 LSAFDPARYQ
+450 LSAFDPSRYQ

>member
-1 LPANR
+1 
-6 RKKTLDQLFVC
+6 
-17 FKNSIRYDLLRG
+17 
-29 VCKGRFCGFR
+29 
-39 LVAMEVKPM
+39 M

-80 DVALRTSYGNAGVLA
+80 DGALRTSYGNAGVLA

-151 ARSLSYLLAD
+151 ARSFSYLLAD

-178 ISDADFCFGY
+178 ISDEDFCFGY

-194 RADESGRA
+194 RADEPGRA

-256 QAEGGTI
+256 QAEGGTML
-263 IAARIED
+263 AARIED

-298 AWSGKMAKKLGVKR
+298 AWSGKMAKKLGIKR

-439 DMVSNQ
+439 DMVSDQ

-450 LSAFDPARYQ
+450 MSAFDPARYQ